1 MGFFDKLKQ
10 KFNKTKANP
19 GFVGYTDRVGG
30 FPGRDSIRYLL
41 QWMTIDRKLK
51 IVKCKDDSIFSVMEF
66 RGPDMDSSTN
76 TDLLGYMAYLNN
88 IIRRLGTGYVLYF
101 DALRHVADEYD
112 HSKVDNG
119 LVQMMDDERAEY
131 YASSKH
137 FETSFYLTVY
147 HEPPQRMKQK
157 LTDAFYEDTQENKED
172 NSLKLYEEYL
182 RKFVEVRTR
191 IFSMLQKAMPDIHI
205 LDEDQLCTYLHNTV
219 SPRWHGVAYCP
230 NMEMSDYLFDGDGFT
245 GGQEIRV
252 GDKYTSIVSV
262 ISYPVKSFPGFLDDL
277 NALNIEYRWTSR
289 YICLSKADAKTELEN
304 KSKYY
309 AQSAQSLI
317 SLIRESV
324 TGDVSETDIDQ
335 SALLDAEDV
344 NAALLELSAD
354 AIGIGYYTL
363 TIQVMDTDRAKCRE
377 KAEKVMEALH
387 NKNFSAMIESVNA
400 TEAWWGSLPGHYRA
414 NIRRVLF
421 SSLTFCHFIP
431 VTAIWPG
438 DERNS
443 FLNGPALLYTDTLG
457 YTPFRLNLHV
467 GDVGH
472 TMIVG
477 PSGAG
482 KSVLLNTLEAH
493 MLKYK
498 DSRVFIFDKSAS
510 SRALTMA
517 VGGNFYNLASET
529 GDGLSFQPLARIDDE
544 NEARW
549 AKSWVLDYLRMKNI
563 KVTPKEDNFV
573 WQAILSM
580 QKLEPNLRNISN
592 FCDLVQD
599 QAIRLALTPLTLK
612 GSYGKLFDNTKDVSG
627 TGRWQVFEM
636 ETLMGQPE
644 AVPPTLD
651 YLFHRIEDLIRTAT
665 GPSIIVLD
673 ECWLFLSN
681 DTFANK
687 LREYF
692 KDMRKKNCSVIIA
705 TQNLSDIAQKPALL
719 DVVKEQCLS
728 KIYLPN
734 VNAMTGSAEK
744 LYKEFGLNDQQIGLV
759 RSITP
764 KQDYYYSSQKGNRI
778 FQLALRPSEFPF
790 VTATAKQDQQKIDG
804 ILAEN
809 PDILEGNRNR
819 FIELWYNYKEQA
831 GEWEKYK
838 AGYAG
843 A

>member
-1 MGFFDKLKQ
+1 MGLFFDKFLK
-10 KFNKTKANP
+10 KKKNDP
-19 GFVGYTDRVGG
+19 DFVGYTDKVRGY
-30 FPGRDSIRYLL
+30 PDRDSIRYLL
-41 QWMTIDRKLK
+41 SWLTIDRKLK
-51 IVKCKDDSIFSVMEF
+51 IVKCKDDSVFSVMEF

-76 TDLLGYMAYLNN
+76 NDLLGYMAYLNN

-101 DALRHVADEYD
+101 DAVRHVADRYD
-112 HSKVDNG
+112 HSRVDNK
-119 LVQMMDDERAEY
+119 LVQLMDDERADFY
-131 YASSKH
+131 TSSSH
-137 FETSFYLTVY
+137 FETSFYLTVF
-147 HEPPQRMKQK
+147 HEPPQRMKEK
-157 LTDAFYEDTQENKED
+157 LTDAFYEDAKNPGEKND

-182 RKFVEVRTR
+182 RRFVDVRTR
-191 IFSMLQKAMPDIHI
+191 IFNLLKKVMPDIHI

-219 SPRWHGVAYCP
+219 SPRWHGVKYCP
-230 NMEMSDYLFDGDGFT
+230 DMEMSDYLFDGEGFT
-245 GGQEIRV
+245 GGHEIRV
-252 GDKYTSIVSV
+252 GDKYTSVVSV
-262 ISYPVKSFPGFLDDL
+262 FSFPPKSYPGFLDEL
-277 NALNIEYRWTSR
+277 NSLNFEYRWTSR
-289 YICLSKADAKTELEN
+289 YICLSKADAKQEIEN
-304 KSKYY
+304 KRKYY
-309 AQSAQSLI
+309 AQSAQSLV
-317 SLIRESV
+317 SMIRETV
-324 TGDVSETDIDQ
+324 TGIASDADVDE
-335 SALLDAEDV
+335 SALLNAEDA
-344 NAALLELSAD
+344 NAASLELDAD
-354 AIGIGYYTL
+354 AVSCGYYTL
-363 TIQVMDTDRAKCRE
+363 TIQVMDTDRDKCQE
-377 KAEKVMEALH
+377 KAEKVLEALH
-387 NKNFSAMIESVNA
+387 NKNFSAMVETVNA
-400 TEAWWGSLPGHYRA
+400 TEAWWGSLPGHFRS
-414 NIRRVLF
+414 NVRRVLL
-421 SSLTFCHFIP
+421 SSLTFCHFLP

-443 FLNGPALLYTDTLG
+443 FLNGPALLYTDTSG

-482 KSVLLNTLEAH
+482 KSVLLNTIEAH

-510 SRALTMA
+510 SRALTLA
-517 VGGNFYNLASET
+517 VGGNFYNLAAENSNE
-529 GDGLSFQPLARIDDE
+529 LSFQPLARVDNE

-549 AKSWVLDYLRMKNI
+549 AKSWILDYLRLKNI
-563 KVTPKEDNFV
+563 TVTPKEDNYV

-599 QAIRLALTPLTLK
+599 QVIRLALTPLTIK
-612 GSYGKLFDNTKDVSG
+612 GSYGRLFDNTKDVSG

-651 YLFHRIEDLIRTAT
+651 YLFHRIEDLIREAK

-692 KDMRKKNCSVIIA
+692 KDMRKKNCSIIIA

-734 VNAMTGSAEK
+734 VNAMTGSAMK
-744 LYKEFGLNDQQIGLV
+744 LYQEFGLNEQQIGLV

-778 FQLALRPSEFPF
+778 FQLALRPSELPF
-790 VTATAKQDQQKIDG
+790 VTATSKQDQQMIDR
-804 ILAEN
+804 ILSEEPEISEGKRDLFIRRWFEHKNCVAE
-809 PDILEGNRNR
+809 
-819 FIELWYNYKEQA
+819 WT
-831 GEWEKYK
+831 KYSK
-838 AGYAG
+838 MSFA
-843 A
+843 

>member
-1 MGFFDKLKQ
+1 MGLFFE
-10 KFNKTKANP
+10 KFKKKKKADP
-19 GFVGYTDRVGG
+19 DFVGYTDKVRGY
-30 FPGRDSIRYLL
+30 PDRDSLRYLL
-41 QWMTIDRKLK
+41 QWFKIDRKHK
-51 IVKCKDDSIFSVMEF
+51 IVTCKDDSVFSVMEF
-66 RGPDMDSSTN
+66 RGPDMDSSTQN
-76 TDLLGYMAYLNN
+76 DLLGYMAYLNN

-101 DALRHVADEYD
+101 DAVRHVADRYD
-112 HSKVDNG
+112 HSRVDNK
-119 LVQMMDDERAEY
+119 LVQLMDDERADFY
-131 YASSKH
+131 TSSSH

-147 HEPPQRMKQK
+147 HEPPQRMKEK
-157 LTDAFYEDTQENKED
+157 LTDAFYEDAKDETGK
-172 NSLKLYEEYL
+172 NSLKIYEEFL

-191 IFSMLQKAMPDIHI
+191 IFNLLKKVMPDIHI
-205 LDEDQLCTYLHNTV
+205 LDEDQVCTYLHNMV
-219 SPRWHGVAYCP
+219 SPHRHGVKYWP
-230 NMEMSDYLFDGDGFT
+230 EMELSDYLFDGEGLT
-245 GGQEIRV
+245 GGHEIRV
-252 GDKYTSIVSV
+252 GDKWASIVSPLSFPPE
-262 ISYPVKSFPGFLDDL
+262 SYPAFLDEL
-277 NALNIEYRWTSR
+277 NSLNFEYHWTSR
-289 YICLSKADAKTELEN
+289 YICLSKADAKQEIEN
-304 KSKYY
+304 KSKFY
-309 AQSAQSLI
+309 AQSAKSLWAIVRDTITGIQSD
-317 SLIRESV
+317 E
-324 TGDVSETDIDQ
+324 DVDE
-335 SALLDAEDV
+335 SALANAEDA
-344 NAALLELSAD
+344 NTALMELESD
-354 AIGIGYYTL
+354 AVSFGYYSL
-363 TIQVMDTDRAKCRE
+363 SILVMDKDREKCKE
-377 KAEKVMEALH
+377 KAEKVLEALH
-387 NKNFSAMIESVNA
+387 NKNFSAMIETVNA
-400 TEAWWGSLPGHYRA
+400 LEAWFGRLPGHYRS
-414 NIRRVLF
+414 NIRRVPL

-443 FLNGPALLYTDTLG
+443 FLNGPALLYTDTVG

-510 SRALTMA
+510 SRALTLA
-517 VGGNFYNLASET
+517 VGGNFYNLAAENSNE
-529 GDGLSFQPLARIDDE
+529 LSFQPLARIDNE

-549 AKSWVLDYLRMKNI
+549 AKSWILDYLRMKNV

-573 WQAILSM
+573 WQAILSL
-580 QKLEPNLRNISN
+580 QKLEPGLRNISN

-599 QAIRLALTPLTLK
+599 QGIRLALVPLTMK
-612 GSYGKLFDNTKDVSG
+612 GSYGRLFDNTKDVSG

-651 YLFHRIEDLIRTAT
+651 YLFHRIEDLIREAK

-681 DTFANK
+681 DAFANK

-692 KDMRKKNCSVIIA
+692 KDMRKKNCSIIIA

-734 VNAMTGSAEK
+734 VNAMTGSAMK
-744 LYKEFGLNDQQIGLV
+744 LYEEFGLNEQQIGIV
-759 RSITP
+759 RSMTP

-778 FQLALRPSEFPF
+778 FQLALRPSELPF
-790 VTATAKQDQQKIDG
+790 VTATSKQDQQAIDRILLDEPG
-804 ILAEN
+804 IYQGDRET
-809 PDILEGNRNR
+809 
-819 FIELWYNYKEQA
+819 FIRKWFEYKDCIP
-831 GEWEKYK
+831 EWEKY
-838 AGYAG
+838 AGLQPV
-843 A
+843 